1 MTSLDVR
8 NNSAVMKRAEQLKR
22 WEESDTNRQP
32 PTPRPERGR
41 KIKFSSGCVFLAAC
55 MSGDKEEV
63 LKLLENGADINTAN
77 VDGLTAL
84 HQACIDDNLE
94 IVEFLIEH
102 GADINRQDNEGWTPL
117 HATASCGFVS
127 IARYLVEH
135 DADPAAVNS
144 DGDLAVD
151 LAVDI
156 QHLPMMDFMQKVM
169 TEHNIDCEKARQA
182 EEQLMLS
189 DAKKWLRSD
198 ASEVDRPHPKTG
210 ATALHV
216 AAAKGYTKVISL
228 LLAGRAN
235 VDKQDN
241 DGWTPLHAASHWGQK
256 EAAEMLVNAM
266 ADMDVRNYAGQ
277 TCIDVADRKMAKFLE
292 ELRSTSNKR
301 VKRRPSSQI
310 RISDKI
316 ENHIDNTPTKIIRVE
331 VKSDQS
337 KDQANASISDIELP
351 MIDSSDQLDQAHNLA
366 RIAEYDETDSELTD
380 STESSHSTSLSE
392 PEDEKSKQPT
402 DSSTDN
408 QPVEEE
414 APWRRNSLARVRTQ
428 NESPTKNQVPEKEV
442 SKTNS
447 TTEPSDVILR
457 RTQSFEH
464 DEKFYQKYHELRA
477 RIKANSCPIL
487 PATQLNSNNSSN
499 SNSRNN
505 NSNSSNSNSNNNI
518 NNNSNNSNNI
528 NNSKS
533 NNTNIINNPTSA
545 LGNVYTPIPNYSV
558 QRSASLK
565 DHRNYRSNSTNTSTT
580 SITAAYTTSSTPSTA
595 DSTASITTS
604 TTTTT
609 SSTAATTTPIRST
622 PTSSANAADKGATSA
637 ASTSTTNN
645 NKNNQ
650 NNNNNKISNT
660 ITNSNTANN
669 NNDNGNNKIDN
680 DPKQSSSS
688 SSSTLSG
695 PSTSPD
701 AAAPTT
707 TTKQKMSA
715 GTIFKNFF
723 KSFVPPV
730 RDEESETQRK
740 AHAKRVRETRRS
752 TQGVTLDEIKSAE
765 ELVKKKNSTMN
776 NNNNSSSNET
786 QVATA
791 TAENPS
797 TSQQQEVEPLTQPPI
812 IATETEAS
820 PQSPP
825 RTDENE
831 APIVLSPTTNA
842 AKCARD
848 KEDDDKEAPED
859 AEKDEC
865 AVDNDGEDV
874 SASFTIVAPTRKIVT
889 PTEDAT
895 TDENTDDNDE
905 EVSASYTLT
914 PRHSFI
920 GSAVPNEAVETT
932 IVVTPPEMTINESAV
947 AEEVTVRKKQVAKE
961 TENDDENAE
970 EDEDDDEDESRDDD
984 EEANENEAEAASKR
998 ESLKQSAAEK
1008 SAETLQVAA
1017 ADVEAEDADE
1027 EQNENADEEVQGD
1040 TEDDSDESETIEVH
1054 NLQNANEKTE
1064 RPVPKQIEPS
1074 ENSTTKSPVLTTS
1087 TTSNERSR
1095 LSTLTPLPLAVTT
1108 VGASASKSSVHP
1120 TSAVTTPIT
1129 PTSSSSSSP
1138 PPPTLESPVRLRE
1151 KRIPPYETDSNN
1163 ALTLVERLRYE
1174 ASKYSGAGGDELVA
1188 VSKTRS
1194 LPPTL
1199 QGGGVGGGG
1208 GGTEDGA
1215 GGGINACIDN
1225 NEPALAPTTTYSK
1238 IFGGSR
1244 RSLDS
1249 TSLPLQSHG
1258 SLATEQANISAFGS
1272 ISSCS
1277 SISGTATATSA
1288 ASGSHAS
1295 STTAAASSLSS
1306 SSSSNTMAERRPSW
1320 RLKFDAGCKF
1330 KLEDASS
1337 GNTFPPNNSTI
1348 IPSAP
1353 AVIAAANLS
1362 STISQR
1368 RINSNSLNSSNQSLN
1383 SIGRP
1388 VSAPVN
1394 ASTSST
1400 LLSNDA
1406 QSEGV
1411 GIYGRRLTS
1420 GNANTYSSSG
1430 SSTAT
1435 ATAAATTST
1444 TTANV
1449 TASTATV
1456 ASKANE
1462 DKDNDKENDNR
1473 NLAASAIQRRRKPKR
1488 RSTGVVH
1495 IDMDDLDPER
1505 QDSANDT
1512 EEKDKDKE
1520 SGGERAASRS
1530 RLGSTTT
1537 SSSNS
1542 ATDENKARD
1551 KSENGEA
1558 IDYKALWEAAK
1569 LENDKLKQQLKKK
1582 DEEIVQSRATLE
1594 RITNATTKNSLS
1606 ELEKRERRA
1615 MERKLSE
1622 MEEELKQLEVYK
1634 TENQRLKEENGALIR
1649 VISKLSK

>member
-1 MTSLDVR
+1 MSSLDVR

-63 LKLLENGADINTAN
+63 LKLLESGADINTAN

-94 IVEFLIEH
+94 MVEFLIEH

-135 DADPAAVNS
+135 GADPAAVNS

-156 QHLPMMDFMQKVM
+156 QHLAMMDFMQKVM

-256 EAAEMLVNAM
+256 EAADMLVNAM
-266 ADMDVRNYAGQ
+266 ADMDIRNYAGQ

-316 ENHIDNTPTKIIRVE
+316 ENHIENTPTKIIRVE

-337 KDQANASISDIELP
+337 KDQANASITENENELP
-351 MIDSSDQLDQAHNLA
+351 MIDSSDQLDQPHNLA

-392 PEDEKSKQPT
+392 PEGIFGECVYEKSKQTNETVKP
-402 DSSTDN
+402 SAVANTDN
-408 QPVEEE
+408 QSVEDE
-414 APWRRNSLARVRTQ
+414 APWRRNSLARARTQ
-428 NESPTKNQVPEKEV
+428 NESPTKIQVPEKDV
-442 SKTNS
+442 SKTNN
-447 TTEPSDVILR
+447 TTETSDVILR

-487 PATQLNSNNSSN
+487 PAKQLNNSNNSSN
-499 SNSRNN
+499 SNSQNN
-505 NSNSSNSNSNNNI
+505 NSNSSNSNNNI

-533 NNTNIINNPTSA
+533 NINTTNIINNPTSA

-565 DHRNYRSNSTNTSTT
+565 DHRNYRTISTNTSSTSITASTADTTTT
-580 SITAAYTTSSTPSTA
+580 SITTS
-595 DSTASITTS
+595 S

-609 SSTAATTTPIRST
+609 TPSTATTTTPIRR
-622 PTSSANAADKGATSA
+622 
-637 ASTSTTNN
+637 
-645 NKNNQ
+645 
-650 NNNNNKISNT
+650 
-660 ITNSNTANN
+660 
-669 NNDNGNNKIDN
+669 
-680 DPKQSSSS
+680 
-688 SSSTLSG
+688 
-695 PSTSPD
+695 
-701 AAAPTT
+701 
-707 TTKQKMSA
+707 
-715 GTIFKNFF
+715 
-723 KSFVPPV
+723 SFVPPV

-765 ELVKKKNSTMN
+765 ELVKKKNSNMN

-791 TAENPS
+791 IAATIPTTTTAE
-797 TSQQQEVEPLTQPPI
+797 QQQEVETHAEPSSVAATPMLPT
-812 IATETEAS
+812 TETPTHASQRQTVESDETQQTPAAEQESNRAVCTSAEEGDTTVEKEYEQQDDEA
-820 PQSPP
+820 
-825 RTDENE
+825 
-831 APIVLSPTTNA
+831 
-842 AKCARD
+842 
-848 KEDDDKEAPED
+848 
-859 AEKDEC
+859 
-865 AVDNDGEDV
+865 AVDNDDGEDV
-874 SASFTIVAPTRKIVT
+874 SASFTIVAPTRKNSST
-889 PTEDAT
+889 KATMLDDTTTDDAT
-895 TDENTDDNDE
+895 TTDDNDD
-905 EVSASYTLT
+905 EVSATYTLT
-914 PRHSFI
+914 PRHSFV
-920 GSAVPNEAVETT
+920 GGAAPTETVETT
-932 IVVTPPEMTINESAV
+932 IVVTPPEIIINEGELDS
-947 AEEVTVRKKQVAKE
+947 ETVRKKLDTDEMSQ
-961 TENDDENAE
+961 ENATESEIKPEIDDDLENE
-970 EDEDDDEDESRDDD
+970 EDE
-984 EEANENEAEAASKR
+984 
-998 ESLKQSAAEK
+998 
-1008 SAETLQVAA
+1008 
-1017 ADVEAEDADE
+1017 
-1027 EQNENADEEVQGD
+1027 
-1040 TEDDSDESETIEVH
+1040 SDESEQADEDAVEMRNVSKAEADEQAELEADDEEEVIEEKEAMDAEEEVESE
-1054 NLQNANEKTE
+1054 NSEIIEINELGNEKTE
-1064 RPVPKQIEPS
+1064 SSATQELATTHISSVPNPTDTSVPQTERTRLNTLIPLPLVGVAS
-1074 ENSTTKSPVLTTS
+1074 SSVAHATDVTS
-1087 TTSNERSR
+1087 TT
-1095 LSTLTPLPLAVTT
+1095 
-1108 VGASASKSSVHP
+1108 P
-1120 TSAVTTPIT
+1120 TSTSANT
-1129 PTSSSSSSP
+1129 PT
-1138 PPPTLESPVRLRE
+1138 LDSPVRLRE
-1151 KRIPPYETDSNN
+1151 KRIPYEPDNSNN
-1163 ALTLVERLRYE
+1163 ALTLNERLRYE
-1174 ASKYSGAGGDELVA
+1174 AKKYSTVGDSDESSSSSTVA
-1188 VSKTRS
+1188 SKTRS
-1194 LPPTL
+1194 LPPTSFIS
-1199 QGGGVGGGG
+1199 
-1208 GGTEDGA
+1208 DA
-1215 GGGINACIDN
+1215 GGL
-1225 NEPALAPTTTYSK
+1225 NELSTSYGK
-1238 IFGGSR
+1238 ISLGSR

-1249 TSLPLQSHG
+1249 SSLSLHESKTDQTTANESQTLQSP
-1258 SLATEQANISAFGS
+1258 ISS
-1272 ISSCS
+1272 ISSCGS
-1277 SISGTATATSA
+1277 SSGGTAFGATTTTVTATAP
-1288 ASGSHAS
+1288 
-1295 STTAAASSLSS
+1295 SS
-1306 SSSSNTMAERRPSW
+1306 SSSGSNSSAMAERRPSW

-1394 ASTSST
+1394 ATTSTT

-1406 QSEGV
+1406 HSEGV
-1411 GIYGRRLTS
+1411 SIFGRRLTGGS
-1420 GNANTYSSSG
+1420 TNSTYS
-1430 SSTAT
+1430 AT
-1435 ATAAATTST
+1435 IPAATTTTSTAAT

-1449 TASTATV
+1449 TAATANST
-1456 ASKANE
+1456 SKNND

-1473 NLAASAIQRRRKPKR
+1473 NLAAQSAIQRRRKPKR

-1495 IDMDDLDPER
+1495 IDMDELDPER
-1505 QDSANDT
+1505 QDSANDA
-1512 EEKDKDKE
+1512 EEKDKEKE
-1520 SGGERAASRS
+1520 SGGERGTSRS
-1530 RLGSTTT
+1530 RLSSTTNANT
-1537 SSSNS
+1537 NANS
-1542 ATDENKARD
+1542 TTDENKARD
-1551 KSENGEA
+1551 RSENGEA
-1558 IDYKALWEAAK
+1558 IDYKALWEAVK

-1582 DEEIVQSRATLE
+1582 DDEIVQSRATLE
-1594 RITNATTKNSLS
+1594 RFTNATTKNSLS

-1622 MEEELKQLEVYK
+1622 MEEELKLLQKLK
-1634 TENQRLKEENGALIR
+1634 TENERLRAENRALTR
-1649 VISKLSK
+1649 VVSKLTTSAQSQLAKKSK

>member
-94 IVEFLIEH
+94 MVEFLIEH

-135 DADPAAVNS
+135 NADPAAVNS

-256 EAAEMLVNAM
+256 EAAEMIVNAM
-266 ADMDVRNYAGQ
+266 ADMDIRNYAGQ

-292 ELRSTSNKR
+292 ELRNTSNKR

-351 MIDSSDQLDQAHNLA
+351 MIDSSEQLDQPHNLA

-392 PEDEKSKQPT
+392 PEDEKSKQPS

-408 QPVEEE
+408 QSVEEE

-442 SKTNS
+442 NKTNN
-447 TTEPSDVILR
+447 TPETSDVILR

-518 NNNSNNSNNI
+518 NNNCNNSNNI

-533 NNTNIINNPTSA
+533 NTNIINNPTSA

-565 DHRNYRSNSTNTSTT
+565 DHRNYRTISTNTTTT
-580 SITAAYTTSSTPSTA
+580 SVTAAYTISAPSTA
-595 DSTASITTS
+595 DSTASVTTS

-609 SSTAATTTPIRST
+609 SSTAAITTPIRR
-622 PTSSANAADKGATSA
+622 
-637 ASTSTTNN
+637 
-645 NKNNQ
+645 
-650 NNNNNKISNT
+650 
-660 ITNSNTANN
+660 
-669 NNDNGNNKIDN
+669 
-680 DPKQSSSS
+680 
-688 SSSTLSG
+688 
-695 PSTSPD
+695 
-701 AAAPTT
+701 
-707 TTKQKMSA
+707 
-715 GTIFKNFF
+715 
-723 KSFVPPV
+723 SFVPPV

-765 ELVKKKNSTMN
+765 ELVKKKNSNMN

-791 TAENPS
+791 PATIPS
-797 TSQQQEVEPLTQPPI
+797 TSQQQEIESIEPLTQPSITASQALIPLELNLQPQRNRRSVDND
-812 IATETEAS
+812 ETPNTPSTISAE
-820 PQSPP
+820 
-825 RTDENE
+825 
-831 APIVLSPTTNA
+831 
-842 AKCARD
+842 CAREKAAN
-848 KEDDDKEAPED
+848 KEGEPE
-859 AEKDEC
+859 AEKDE
-865 AVDNDGEDV
+865 AVVENDGEDV
-874 SASFTIVAPTRKIVT
+874 SASFTIVTPARKISNTKATMLEV
-889 PTEDAT
+889 AT
-895 TDENTDDNDE
+895 TDETTDDNDE
-905 EVSASYTLT
+905 EVSTTYTLT
-914 PRHSFI
+914 PRHSYAI
-920 GSAVPNEAVETT
+920 STAPAEAVETT
-932 IVVTPPEMTINESAV
+932 IVVTPPEISSN
-947 AEEVTVRKKQVAKE
+947 K
-961 TENDDENAE
+961 TEAGT
-970 EDEDDDEDESRDDD
+970 
-984 EEANENEAEAASKR
+984 NENEHEAEKENEEEEEVEAVQIKNDAEDEGAYESA
-998 ESLKQSAAEK
+998 SLKQNTDVNSVEVA
-1008 SAETLQVAA
+1008 QVAQA
-1017 ADVEAEDADE
+1017 QVEAEDEDEDVDE
-1027 EQNENADEEVQGD
+1027 EEEDAEEAVGSEIIEINDLQNEN
-1040 TEDDSDESETIEVH
+1040 
-1054 NLQNANEKTE
+1054 EKTDNSS
-1064 RPVPKQIEPS
+1064 RKQIKIS
-1074 ENSTTKSPVLTTS
+1074 ENITIKPALSSIATLTDRTRV
-1087 TTSNERSR
+1087 N
-1095 LSTLTPLPLAVTT
+1095 TLTPLPLAVNEG
-1108 VGASASKSSVHP
+1108 VKSNSPLH
-1120 TSAVTTPIT
+1120 AEEDTTPLT
-1129 PTSSSSSSP
+1129 PTSVSSTNT
-1138 PPPTLESPVRLRE
+1138 PTLESPVRLRE
-1151 KRIPPYETDSNN
+1151 KRIPFEPDNN
-1163 ALTLVERLRYE
+1163 STLTLVERLRYE
-1174 ASKYSGAGGDELVA
+1174 ASKYSGDGGDELV
-1188 VSKTRS
+1188 VNNKTRS
-1194 LPPTL
+1194 LPPAL
-1199 QGGGVGGGG
+1199 QGDHESSSGVVNM
-1208 GGTEDGA
+1208 
-1215 GGGINACIDN
+1215 GIGNS
-1225 NEPALAPTTTYSK
+1225 ESTLTTTTNYGK
-1238 IFGGSR
+1238 IFNSSR

-1249 TSLPLQSHG
+1249 TSLPLQSHI
-1258 SLATEQANISAFGS
+1258 SECKTSQQATELQSNNSAIGS

-1277 SISGTATATSA
+1277 SSGTAAVTTLATAVS
-1288 ASGSHAS
+1288 SG
-1295 STTAAASSLSS
+1295 SS
-1306 SSSSNTMAERRPSW
+1306 SSSSSSSCSTSSSTVNTMAERRPSW

-1337 GNTFPPNNSTI
+1337 GSTFPPNNSTI

-1383 SIGRP
+1383 SVGRP
-1388 VSAPVN
+1388 VSAPAN
-1394 ASTSST
+1394 TSTST
-1400 LLSNDA
+1400 TPLSNDG
-1406 QSEGV
+1406 QSESVGIFGRRVTSGV
-1411 GIYGRRLTS
+1411 G
-1420 GNANTYSSSG
+1420 NTYSNSS
-1430 SSTAT
+1430 SATTA
-1435 ATAAATTST
+1435 TST
-1444 TTANV
+1444 TATTTATV
-1449 TASTATV
+1449 TASTAIS

-1473 NLAASAIQRRRKPKR
+1473 NLAAQSAIQRRRKPKR

-1505 QDSANDT
+1505 HDSANDA
-1512 EEKDKDKE
+1512 EEKEKEKE
-1520 SGGERAASRS
+1520 SGGERGASRS

-1537 SSSNS
+1537 GSSNS
-1542 ATDENKARD
+1542 ATDENKSRD

-1558 IDYKALWEAAK
+1558 IDYKALWEAVK

-1582 DEEIVQSRATLE
+1582 DDEIVQSRATLE
-1594 RITNATTKNSLS
+1594 RITNATTRNSLS